1 MSNDPIGDG
10 MLKSLELFV
19 EAVEAHENLE
29 LIGEYRKLDGSG
41 ETVLVVQD
49 NSLAEDVE
57 GHQSTVDLAEVFSA
71 IKEVKDAERFAAVVA
86 REENPIKLNG
96 ITRIVGYYSRINNW
110 NKSKVG
116 ELRDR
121 EQKYYALT
129 GHNPVHD
136 EERISVIN
144 SH

>member
-1 MSNDPIGDG
+1 MSNDPIGSE

-19 EAVEAHENLE
+19 EGIEAHENLE
-29 LIGEYRKLDGSG
+29 LVGEEINGSG
-41 ETVLVVQD
+41 ETILIVED
-49 NSLAEDVE
+49 SSLARDVE
-57 GHQSTVDLAEVFSA
+57 GHQSTIDLAEVFSA
-71 IKEVKDAERFAAVVA
+71 IKDEASADRFVAVVA

-96 ITRIVGYYSRINNW
+96 ITRIVGYYSRTNNW

-121 EQKYYALT
+121 ANGQYGRDGFVGA
-129 GHNPVHD
+129 HD
-136 EERISVIN
+136 EERMSVID